1 VAGVDEA
8 GRGALAGPVVAAAV
22 VLDTARLPRSL
33 RRAIRDSKLLT
44 PAQRERIAG
53 QIRACAAIGVGQSSA
68 AEVDRLGIVAATLR
82 AMARAV
88 RDLPSPPQLAL
99 VDGLAAP
106 VLDCEAQAVV
116 RGDCRSLSVASASI
130 IAKVTRDA
138 IMRQLA
144 LAAPGYGWEH
154 NFGYATPYHLA
165 ALARLGAAP
174 EHRRSFAPV
183 RSVAAT
189 AR

>member
-1 VAGVDEA
+1 MSQRFAKLQGAPDYSLERAAGASADRHVAGVDEA
-8 GRGALAGPVVAAAV
+8 GRGALAGPVVA
-22 VLDTARLPRSL
+22 
-33 RRAIRDSKLLT
+33 
-44 PAQRERIAG
+44 
-53 QIRACAAIGVGQSSA
+53 A

-99 VDGLAAP
+99 VDGLTAP

-165 ALARLGAAP
+165 ALARLGP
-174 EHRRSFAPV
+174 VREHRRSFAPV
-183 RSVAAT
+183 RAIALAA
-189 AR
+189 R